1 MQGVYDKV
9 NNLDI
14 SKLEDETFLKVLK
27 KFDILCLQET
37 HLGENDIPDVPDD
50 YVPIPHCRKMSGNRR
65 YFGGMLL
72 LVRKSIRGLITIHKD
87 FDQDTLEVR
96 LKKKSFNLKQ
106 DKRII
111 FAYASPFN
119 SSYTKSREM
128 NILEKLETK
137 DACCRDTLL
146 MRDLNGRTK
155 NE

>member
-1 MQGVYDKV
+1 MQGVYEKV

-72 LVRKSIRGLITIHKD
+72 LVRKSIGGLITIHKD
-87 FDQDTLEVR
+87 FDQSSRGLSIYR
-96 LKKKSFNLKQ
+96 
-106 DKRII
+106 RII
-111 FAYASPFN
+111 LRLILSGLF
-119 SSYTKSREM
+119 SSLCTRFLTWEV
-128 NILEKLETK
+128 KLNEESK
-137 DACCRDTLL
+137 NQG
-146 MRDLNGRTK
+146 LNV
-155 NE
+155 